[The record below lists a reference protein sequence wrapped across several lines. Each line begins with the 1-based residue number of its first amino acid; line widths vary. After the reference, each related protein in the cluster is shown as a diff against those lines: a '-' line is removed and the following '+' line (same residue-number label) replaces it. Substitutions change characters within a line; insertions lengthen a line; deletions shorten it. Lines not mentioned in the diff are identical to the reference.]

1 MYIKYDSVQVYSG
14 FSLCVIHD
22 ANGTLIGLCAQ
33 ATQRAFVV
41 KYCQKSIVKI
51 LCQLCNSNLIK
62 YFLFLFDT
70 TKNLLYLHTY
80 LRFFIVFEVKF

>member
-62 YFLFLFDT
+62 YFLFCLIRQKTSCICIHISDFLLFL
-70 TKNLLYLHTY
+70 K
-80 LRFFIVFEVKF
+80 